1 MPASGM
7 TPKGGPR
14 SGLGRGLSALLP
26 DEAGAG
32 PVFTQVPI
40 GDVHPNPRQP
50 RSHFDD
56 EAIKALSESIKRLGV
71 LQPLLCRRDGPTYEL
86 IAGERR
92 LRAAR
97 LAGLAEVPVLVREA
111 TEESSLEEALLE
123 NLHREDL
130 NALEEAAAYR
140 QLIEDFGLTH
150 ESLSERMGRSRAA
163 ITNTL
168 RLLNLPGAVQELL
181 VAGALSG
188 GHARAI
194 LGLGDAAEQ
203 ASVAKRVV
211 AEGWT
216 VRQTE
221 DYVRRQANP
230 APDKTPKPPQTPHS
244 ALLEVG
250 DLMGEYLDTAVEVNM
265 KRGSGRMVIEFG
277 SLADLERIA
286 ARILGDAAGE
296 AAEAG

>member
-1 MPASGM
+1 MGARGMPARG
-7 TPKGGPR
+7 TPR

-26 DEAGAG
+26 DEGAAG
-32 PVFTQVPI
+32 PVFSQVPI
-40 GDVHPNPRQP
+40 GDVQPNPRQP
-50 RSHFDD
+50 RTHFDD
-56 EAIKALSESIKRLGV
+56 EAISALSESIKRLGV
-71 LQPLLCRRDGPTYEL
+71 LQPLLCRRNGTSYEL

-92 LRAAR
+92 LRAAK
-97 LAGLAEVPVLVREA
+97 LAGLSNVPVLVREV

-168 RLLNLPGAVQELL
+168 RLLNLPGPVQELVVVGSL
-181 VAGALSG
+181 GG

-194 LGLGDAAEQ
+194 LGLPDPEEQ
-203 ASVAKRVV
+203 VKVARRVV
-211 AEGWT
+211 SEGWT

-221 DYVRRQANP
+221 DYVRRQASQ
-230 APDKTPKPPQTPHS
+230 ATDKTLKTTQVPHP

-286 ARILGDAAGE
+286 ARILGDAG
-296 AAEAG
+296 GT

>member
-1 MPASGM
+1 MAARGM
-7 TPKGGPR
+7 TPKGPPR

-26 DEAGAG
+26 DEGAAG
-32 PVFTQVPI
+32 PVFVQVPI

-50 RSHFDD
+50 RTHFQD
-56 EAIKALSESIKRLGV
+56 EAITALSESIKRLGV
-71 LQPLLCRRDGPTYEL
+71 LQPLLCRRTGTTYEL

-111 TEESSLEEALLE
+111 TEEGSLEEALLE

-168 RLLNLPGAVQELL
+168 RLLNLPGPVQELV
-181 VAGALSG
+181 VAGALTG

-194 LGLGDAAEQ
+194 LGLSSPTEQ
-203 ASVAKRVV
+203 AEVAAKVV

-221 DYVRRQANP
+221 DYVRTRATP
-230 APDKTPKPPQTPHS
+230 SSDKAPKPSQVPHP

-286 ARILGDAAGE
+286 ARILGDDATPA
-296 AAEAG
+296 

>member
-1 MPASGM
+1 MVSRA
-7 TPKGGPR
+7 TPR

-26 DEAGAG
+26 DDDAG
-32 PVFTQVPI
+32 PVFSQVAI
-40 GDVHPNPRQP
+40 DKVHPNPRQP

-56 EAIKALSESIKRLGV
+56 EAITALAESIRRLGV
-71 LQPLLCRRDGPTYEL
+71 LQPLLCRRDGVEYEL

-92 LRAAR
+92 LRAAK
-97 LAGLAEVPVLVREA
+97 LAGLDEVPVLVREA

-130 NALEEAAAYR
+130 NALEEAAAYH

-150 ESLSERMGRSRAA
+150 ESLSGRVGKSRAA
-163 ITNTL
+163 ISNTL
-168 RLLNLPGAVQELL
+168 RLLNLPGPVQEL
-181 VAGALSG
+181 VVTGDISG

-194 LGLGDAAEQ
+194 LGLSDPEEQTVLARRVAAQ
-203 ASVAKRVV
+203 
-211 AEGWT
+211 GWT

-221 DYVRRQANP
+221 DYVRRQASAETDETP
-230 APDKTPKPPQTPHS
+230 KTPGPPHP

-250 DLMGEYLDTAVEVNM
+250 DLMGEYLDTQVEVKM
-265 KRGSGRMVIEFG
+265 RRGSGRMVIEFG

-286 ARILGDAAGE
+286 ARILGAG
-296 AAEAG
+296 AGPV

>member
-1 MPASGM
+1 MAGR
-7 TPKGGPR
+7 GAPR

-26 DEAGAG
+26 DEAEAG
-32 PVFTQVPI
+32 PVFSHVPI
-40 GDVHPNPRQP
+40 ERVHPNPRQP

-56 EAIKALSESIKRLGV
+56 EAINALSESIGRLGV
-71 LQPLLCRRDGPTYEL
+71 LQPLLCRRDGADYEL

-92 LRAAR
+92 LRAAK
-97 LAGLAEVPVLVREA
+97 LAGLTEVPVLVREA

-130 NALEEAAAYR
+130 NALEEAAAYH

-150 ESLSERMGRSRAA
+150 ESLSARVGRSRAA
-163 ITNTL
+163 ISNTL
-168 RLLNLPGAVQELL
+168 RLLNLPAPVQELV
-181 VAGALSG
+181 VAGAISG

-194 LGLGDAAEQ
+194 LGLADPEEQTALARRVAAQ
-203 ASVAKRVV
+203 
-211 AEGWT
+211 GWT

-221 DYVRRQANP
+221 DYVRRHSQNETDKSNE
-230 APDKTPKPPQTPHS
+230 APKAPHP

-250 DLMGEYLDTAVEVNM
+250 DLMGEYLDTQVEVKM
-265 KRGSGRMVIEFG
+265 RRGTGRMVIEFG

-286 ARILGDAAGE
+286 ARILGDGDAA
-296 AAEAG
+296 AP

>member
-1 MPASGM
+1 MGARGMPV
-7 TPKGGPR
+7 KGAPR

-26 DEAGAG
+26 DEGGAG
-32 PVFTQVPI
+32 PVFSQVAI

-50 RSHFDD
+50 RTHFDD
-56 EAIKALSESIKRLGV
+56 EAITALSESIKRLGV
-71 LQPLLCRRDGPTYEL
+71 LQPLLCRRAGTSYEL

-92 LRAAR
+92 LRAAK
-97 LAGLAEVPVLVREA
+97 LAGLAEVPVLVRDV

-168 RLLNLPGAVQELL
+168 RLLNLPGPVQELVVEGSL
-181 VAGALSG
+181 GG

-194 LGLGDAAEQ
+194 LGLSDPEEQ
-203 ASVAKRVV
+203 VKLARRVV
-211 AEGWT
+211 SEGWT

-221 DYVRRQANP
+221 DHVRRQNSRTTDN
-230 APDKTPKPPQTPHS
+230 APKAAQIPHP

-286 ARILGDAAGE
+286 ARILGDGV
-296 AAEAG
+296 GT